1 MTTNACRRKRAA
13 MLTEE
18 DIVRRLGLEATP
30 VEQRAKIIANTMDAI
45 QSHVLVKLSERLSES
60 DVETLDALID
70 SGDDPAV
77 LSFLEK
83 QVGDYEEFVSQVTDQ
98 YIASLVNATAALE
111 RADTDEAFRQ
121 ILGD

>member
-1 MTTNACRRKRAA
+1 